1 MNRYLLATILA
12 SGAAFAGPYDQV
24 YGLITVDPSQSADPH
39 VIPVIVNRV
48 DGESVMIRQPA
59 VVAPGARKVTLD
71 VAPRKGFTMAT
82 QETFELDVKPCTRY
96 YLAAR
101 LDSPTTQSW
110 KPIVRRSEPI
120 GECER
125 KFKIAGG

>member
-1 MNRYLLATILA
+1 MNRYLLATILV

-24 YGLITVDPSQSADPH
+24 YGLLTVDPSRSADPD

-59 VVAPGARKVTLD
+59 VVAPGMRKVTLD
-71 VAPRKGFTMAT
+71 VPPRKGFTIAT

-110 KPIVRRSEPI
+110 KPIVRRSERI